1 MSYKDTVRQVQ
12 NFIRNSIKI
21 GASLTISLVIPVNA
35 KIAAG
40 ISFSGFIS
48 VSQRSIFYSV
58 MYYNRYFCNSAMT
71 GITTSGFDIYYILD
85 FFFFINYIKDSVLL
99 SED

>member
-1 MSYKDTVRQVQ
+1 
-12 NFIRNSIKI
+12 
-21 GASLTISLVIPVNA
+21 
-35 KIAAG
+35 
-40 ISFSGFIS
+40 
-48 VSQRSIFYSV
+48 